1 MRTEYKRDMN
11 HNYLIVYGENEIN
24 TDSYQVRM
32 LAGNVIPSL
41 LKCRIQGMD
50 GRFLIYF
57 DITSKQAVN
66 VLYEEKKMGVEDLRL
81 IFGGFVKVMEDAAEY
96 LINPG
101 QFIMSP
107 EYIYTDIEK
116 RQIYFCM
123 MHGYEKDI
131 KEQFQLL
138 TEYILPKID
147 HQDQDAV
154 ILGYGVYKR
163 AMEDSFHLEH
173 IKEELYKTQ
182 SSDVN
187 GEKKEK
193 INAKKTEQE
202 MEFAEEETF
211 PEDNENRNEFVREGE
226 DSKEPGRLN
235 PVGVIVPAAVLICG
249 LAAAIL
255 KGYLP
260 HVEMETILGVIVI
273 AIAGIMLGLRIIK
286 TKKVLHLPEQTYAS
300 GETVRHIEKI
310 RNMPSWNKTEKK
322 TSGKRSGWKEAEG
335 KVSEQK
341 WEDRLY
347 ENLSQTVE
355 RNQQTNQSQPVNGQ
369 KMSDCGQKT
378 SKSSRIHMDYGETV
392 VLSAGTVSGPASL
405 VSKEPG
411 ELATIYLNEDL
422 TVIGKLETACDA
434 VISLPTVSRIH
445 AKIRKK
451 EENYFL
457 SDMNSRNGTSVN
469 GRLLRPDEEYQLEPE
484 DEVDFAQARY
494 IFLE

>member
-50 GRFLIYF
+50 GRFFIYF

-81 IFGGFVKVMEDAAEY
+81 IFGGFVKAMVDAADY

-123 MHGYEKDI
+123 MPGYEKDI

-173 IKEELYKTQ
+173 IKKEIYK
-182 SSDVN
+182 
-187 GEKKEK
+187 
-193 INAKKTEQE
+193 
-202 MEFAEEETF
+202 
-211 PEDNENRNEFVREGE
+211 VREG
-226 DSKEPGRLN
+226 KESDFMD
-235 PVGVIVPAAVLICG
+235 
-249 LAAAIL
+249 
-255 KGYLP
+255 Y
-260 HVEMETILGVIVI
+260 
-273 AIAGIMLGLRIIK
+273 
-286 TKKVLHLPEQTYAS
+286 
-300 GETVRHIEKI
+300 
-310 RNMPSWNKTEKK
+310 EKK
-322 TSGKRSGWKEAEG
+322 TIKE
-335 KVSEQK
+335 SEK
-341 WEDRLY
+341 TDVAKE
-347 ENLSQTVE
+347 E
-355 RNQQTNQSQPVNGQ
+355 QPVTTVAPSYKVTSATVSNSENYKLSYVANAAGHVVVTAADGTVIADEDVTAGQ
-369 KMSDCGQKT
+369 KYVWET
-378 SKSSRIHMDYGETV
+378 TLTLGENTFTV
-392 VLSAGTVSGPASL
+392 TMTPVEG
-405 VSKEPG
+405 
-411 ELATIYLNEDL
+411 Y
-422 TVIGKLETACDA
+422 
-434 VISLPTVSRIH
+434 
-445 AKIRKK
+445 
-451 EENYFL
+451 
-457 SDMNSRNGTSVN
+457 
-469 GRLLRPDEEYQLEPE
+469 RPCE
-484 DEVDFAQARY
+484 F
-494 IFLE
+494 